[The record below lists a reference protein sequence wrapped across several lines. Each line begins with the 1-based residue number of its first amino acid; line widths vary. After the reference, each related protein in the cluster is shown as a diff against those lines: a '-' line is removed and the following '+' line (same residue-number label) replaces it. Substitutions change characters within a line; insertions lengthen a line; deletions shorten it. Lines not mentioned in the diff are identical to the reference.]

1 MKIKPLFDRV
11 LAKPI
16 KENTTTK
23 SGISLNFT
31 NDTNVKKAKVVSVGE
46 GIFEDGNFIEMQLKE
61 NDVFYYEEHTVCK
74 IIIENIEH
82 ILIKQID
89 VLAIETLD

>member
-23 SGISLNFT
+23 SGISLSFT
-31 NDTNVKKAKVVSVGE
+31 NDTNVKKAKVVSVGT
-46 GIFEDGNFIEMQLKE
+46 GIFEDGTFIKMHLKE

-74 IIIENIEH
+74 MFIENVEH
-82 ILIKQID
+82 ILIKQTDI
-89 VLAIETLD
+89 LAIEELN